1 MRHKALKMMILLVTL
16 LAIGLPSKSDNCI
29 LSSPVKIIVY
39 PSKNIKGDRV
49 SRPEYLSGF
58 RQRDFRPVV
67 IQSSDSVSRLMKLLD
82 TLEQAGKAPLN
93 SKSDGNFLT
102 IDSTGFHW
110 NAVKE
115 KIEYLIIILT
125 DKDSRYRTSWNID
138 DEYIWVTDGCVTRR
152 DTRFV
157 LSPELSRFLLHVRTA
172 SADK

>member
-125 DKDSRYRTSWNID
+125 DKADLQVQSIIIKMGRWQHPGKHDAGGAESSTSSS
-138 DEYIWVTDGCVTRR
+138 ESC
-152 DTRFV
+152 
-157 LSPELSRFLLHVRTA
+157 
-172 SADK
+172 